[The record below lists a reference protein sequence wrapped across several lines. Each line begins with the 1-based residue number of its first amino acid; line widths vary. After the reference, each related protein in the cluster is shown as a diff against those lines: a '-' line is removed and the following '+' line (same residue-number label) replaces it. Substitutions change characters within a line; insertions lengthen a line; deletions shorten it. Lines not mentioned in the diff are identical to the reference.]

1 MSTRGMMVGV
11 DIGGTK
17 TEAVVVADDGTV
29 AGRMRLPTGFGSDA
43 VIESA
48 IASITGAAAE
58 AGVAV
63 ETLATIGVG
72 IPGTVDTAT
81 GLVTHAINLGIE
93 RLELGPVLWQRLG
106 MPVRVEND
114 VNAAAIGAFHALE
127 QPATASIAYLNLG
140 TGLAAGLVL
149 RGELWRG
156 ARGSAG
162 EIGHVLVD
170 PNGPLDLD
178 GQRGG
183 LEVVASGSGIARQWA
198 TGGDNPVTAVLDAAE
213 AGYERAIEIR
223 RRLFEGV
230 AASVRILVLTVDVD
244 LVAIGGGLS
253 RLGDRLLD
261 GVRAVIG
268 EWESVS
274 PFITSLELGARLVL
288 VPADAPVAALGAAH
302 LGSALLGTLDEGALD
317 ERALEE
323 RTL

>member
-17 TEAVVVADDGTV
+17 TEAVVVDHNGTV
-29 AGRMRLPTGFGSDA
+29 AGRARLATGYGSDA
-43 VIESA
+43 VVESA
-48 IASITGAAAE
+48 VAAISGAAAE
-58 AGVAV
+58 AGVTV
-63 ETLATIGVG
+63 DTLATIGVG
-72 IPGTVDTAT
+72 IPGTVDAAS

-114 VNAAAIGAFHALE
+114 VNAAAIGAFHALD
-127 QPATASIAYLNLG
+127 QPATGSIAYLNLG

-170 PNGPLDLD
+170 PTGPLDLD

-198 TGGDNPVTAVLDAAE
+198 SGGDNPVAEVFDAAN
-213 AGYERAIEIR
+213 AGDERAIEIR

-244 LVAIGGGLS
+244 LVVIGGGLS

-261 GVRAVIG
+261 GVRAVVD
-268 EWESVS
+268 EWEAKS
-274 PFITSLELGARLVL
+274 PFITSLELGARIAL
-288 VPADAPVAALGAAH
+288 VPVDAPVAALGAAH
-302 LGSALLGTLDEGALD
+302 LGAGLIGALG
-317 ERALEE
+317 ERALGEHAE
-323 RTL
+323 